1 MLGYVR
7 MHMPKTRSGLAL
19 RIVLVSRA
27 PKDCESRVN
36 WQRLEALQVQGCSV
50 GVIFGSNRVIN
61 LQQWGN
67 FKNSSSGVVW
77 KLRENPPKFIKVDS
91 HCPHYVMAIL
101 GLLANVQINP
111 KNRREIGHVS
121 SWISSREKLQP
132 KCIWG
137 VGSNSEHHVPRK
149 QKHPD
154 SQRFEL
160 AYRLSHFVN
169 FQKCFSF
176 WQNGVIGFP

>member
-1 MLGYVR
+1 MSKYLVIYVFNCIYTRNTQRTRMLGYVR

-67 FKNSSSGVVW
+67 FKNSSSGVV
-77 KLRENPPKFIKVDS
+77 
-91 HCPHYVMAIL
+91 
-101 GLLANVQINP
+101 
-111 KNRREIGHVS
+111 
-121 SWISSREKLQP
+121 
-132 KCIWG
+132 
-137 VGSNSEHHVPRK
+137 
-149 QKHPD
+149 
-154 SQRFEL
+154 
-160 AYRLSHFVN
+160 
-169 FQKCFSF
+169 
-176 WQNGVIGFP
+176 